1 MGRVHTNLLSLL
13 CSFFSLTFSH
23 FLNRKRLRRGEA
35 LGVEHLDQVEVASSS
50 LDGVI
55 SMEGSCRYSLEAQ
68 WDRVERWP
76 TFSRSLSLSFSL
88 GTFLMRRILK
98 RLRRSVGVEELDR
111 MDPSDTMLPPPSEY
125 AGASL
130 GTLTWSEGG
139 LRVSVMVL
147 TKDLELNWAVRQQ
160 KQLLKL
166 RKNAGIVDSLSTL
179 FADLKQLPIFGL
191 LV

>member
-35 LGVEHLDQVEVASSS
+35 LGVEHLDQAEVASSS

-55 SMEGSCRYSLEAQ
+55 SMEGSWRYSLEAER
-68 WDRVERWP
+68 DRAERWT
-76 TFSRSLSLSFSL
+76 TFSRSLSFSFSL

-111 MDPSDTMLPPPSEY
+111 TDPSDTALHPPSKY
-125 AGASL
+125 AGASF
-130 GTLTWSEGG
+130 GTLT
-139 LRVSVMVL
+139 
-147 TKDLELNWAVRQQ
+147 
-160 KQLLKL
+160 
-166 RKNAGIVDSLSTL
+166 
-179 FADLKQLPIFGL
+179 
-191 LV
+191 